1 MRVTQDYG
9 DAGQAAAD
17 PSPAPAGRGEYHLT
31 IMSDAG
37 LASRLGGEL
46 KHVAHQYE
54 LTWPEFKRDPIGF
67 VKRSIVGYGQM
78 AARSFSNRNAVIAI
92 GVAVGAMLA
101 LAVIIKVLD
110 RAQSPGSSRFGL
122 YAFSTIAFLFL
133 AGCLL
138 PGSVEI
144 AARLLWGLRPS
155 DSRNVAFGMVTAF
168 CFPFRNPR
176 RRHLG

>member
-1 MRVTQDYG
+1 
-9 DAGQAAAD
+9 
-17 PSPAPAGRGEYHLT
+17 
-31 IMSDAG
+31 MSDAG

-110 RAQSPGSSRFGL
+110 SRAVTRL
-122 YAFSTIAFLFL
+122 IAFWTLRFFHDCVFFFWP
-133 AGCLL
+133 ACLL
-138 PGSVEI
+138 PCSVEI
-144 AARLLWGLRPS
+144 ARGCY
-155 DSRNVAFGMVTAF
+155 G
-168 CFPFRNPR
+168 
-176 RRHLG
+176 G